1 MQLGA
6 IISIAAAAFIVV
18 PAVSV
23 HPTNAAEISLTVSR
37 WAGPQ
42 ADAQKQLLQE
52 YERQT
57 GVKVRLDAIDFGQL
71 KQKQTLNMSTRTGEY
86 DLVYIPESWLG
97 EYAKAAYLTP
107 LDPFVSNAKLTGDN
121 WDFQDISKA
130 ALQVYTVG
138 GSLQALPYFVQT
150 PLLVYNKDALKN
162 AGFDEPKTWDELAQG
177 RLPFQAEGLGHRACP
192 IRQGTAITNLL
203 AVLLAGNDGSFFDAS
218 GKLSL
223 TQQPVVETVRFMQDL
238 GKQALKGSNGWHWDE
253 VNKALQF
260 GQAPLGI
267 TVSGLFKALENGA
280 DSNVAG
286 KLGYAAIP
294 YNKRPAGLIQSWA
307 WAIPA
312 DSKNKEEAFKLAA
325 WLDGKAALAAMS
337 KVDPSFISFR
347 SSLAADPELAAKA
360 PWLGTASKVLA
371 NGVTLPLQPAAPQLL
386 DALAAGLS
394 GVVTSGNDPLKML
407 EQVQAAQSGK
417 F

>member
-1 MQLGA
+1 MQLGS
-6 IISIAAAAFIVV
+6 IMSIAAAAFIVV

-86 DLVYIPESWLG
+86 DLVYPESWLG

-150 PLLVYNKDALKN
+150 PLLVYNKVALKS
-162 AGFDEPKTWDELAQG
+162 AGFEEPKTWDDLLKVASHFKQNG
-177 RLPFQAEGLGHRACP
+177 SGIALPY
-192 IRQGTAITNLL
+192 RQGTAITNLL
-203 AVLLAGNDGSFFDAS
+203 AVLLAGDDGSFFDAS
-218 GKLSL
+218 GKLAL
-223 TQQPVVETVRFMQDL
+223 TQQPAVETVRFMQDL

-280 DSNVAG
+280 DFE
-286 KLGYAAIP
+286 
-294 YNKRPAGLIQSWA
+294 RC
-307 WAIPA
+307 
-312 DSKNKEEAFKLAA
+312 
-325 WLDGKAALAAMS
+325 
-337 KVDPSFISFR
+337 R
-347 SSLAADPELAAKA
+347 
-360 PWLGTASKVLA
+360 
-371 NGVTLPLQPAAPQLL
+371 
-386 DALAAGLS
+386 
-394 GVVTSGNDPLKML
+394 
-407 EQVQAAQSGK
+407 
-417 F
+417 

>member
-1 MQLGA
+1 MKREA
-6 IISIAAAAFIVV
+6 VVSIAVATLVAASVFFTL
-18 PAVSV
+18 PANAEVS
-23 HPTNAAEISLTVSR
+23 LKVSR

-42 ADAQKQLLQE
+42 AEAQRQLLEE
-52 YERQT
+52 YERKT
-57 GVKVRLDAIDFGQL
+57 GVKVKLDAIDFGQL

-97 EYAKAAYLTP
+97 EYAKASFLAP
-107 LDPFVSNAKLTGDN
+107 LDAFVKDEKLTGPN
-121 WDFQDISKA
+121 WDFEDFSKA

-150 PLLVYNKDALKN
+150 PLLVYNKDALKD
-162 AGFDEPKTWDELAQG
+162 AGFAEPKTWEDLLKVATHFKQKG
-177 RLPFQAEGLGHRACP
+177 SGIALPF
-192 IRQGTAITNLL
+192 RQGTAIANLL
-203 AVLLAGNDGSFFDAS
+203 AVLVAGNEGSFFDSS
-218 GKLSL
+218 GKLAM
-223 TQQPVVETVRFMQDL
+223 TQPPVVESVRFMQDL
-238 GKQALKGSNGWHWDE
+238 GKQSLRGSNGWHWDE
-253 VNKALQF
+253 VSKALQF

-267 TVSGLFKALENGA
+267 TVSGLFKGLENSA

-294 YNKRPAGLIQSWA
+294 YNKRPVGLIQSWA
-307 WAIPA
+307 WAIPG

-325 WLDGKAALAAMS
+325 WLNGKASLAAMS
-337 KVDPSFISFR
+337 KLDPSFISFR
-347 SSLAADPELAAKA
+347 ASLASDSELVAKA
-360 PWLGTASKVLA
+360 PWLGTANKVLS

-394 GVVTSGNDPLKML
+394 GVVTNGNDPLKTL
-407 EQVQAAQSGK
+407 EQIQAAQSGK